1 MLIYRNTWRL
11 KYFSGGSFSLLKL
24 HINQTLSLFL
34 FNEDFYWICHFAV
47 LSTWNLKKK
56 RIFATPVLKLLI
68 LLYYTGVAT
77 KWVHYY
83 LFNFLFSKKLQLD
96 NKDLKID
103 QSYFDI
109 VPGEILIISFTLKEG
124 KRTNISFGIS
134 QVWNPLHEVTVFR

>member
-1 MLIYRNTWRL
+1 M
-11 KYFSGGSFSLLKL
+11 
-24 HINQTLSLFL
+24 
-34 FNEDFYWICHFAV
+34 
-47 LSTWNLKKK
+47 
-56 RIFATPVLKLLI
+56 LKLLI

-83 LFNFLFSKKLQLD
+83 LFNFLFSKKLQFD